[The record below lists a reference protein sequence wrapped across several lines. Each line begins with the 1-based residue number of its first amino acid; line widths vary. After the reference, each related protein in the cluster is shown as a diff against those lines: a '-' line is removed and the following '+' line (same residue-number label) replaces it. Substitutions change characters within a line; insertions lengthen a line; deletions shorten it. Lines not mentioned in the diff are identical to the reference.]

1 MHVKPAPGLPP
12 LIVEIREQAYQRRR
26 LHKAE
31 KALTLQIKGHCRRLC
46 GGDKDEAA
54 VVYKAMMGITK
65 KWRPGPHE
73 HELAATALAANMI
86 FLEMRSQAE
95 LARMAT
101 EMRLE
106 DLAGQLPVSSWWQAI
121 RGCNLLGLALI
132 VGECPGWNDQGI
144 GDFATVS
151 KLWKRMGLAVM
162 PDGTRQRRIAGDA
175 AIEHGFAPSRRAAMW
190 TIGQSL
196 FLAQSQRVDKETGEV
211 KREAGPYRVIYD
223 ERKAYE
229 VERDPEIKPCIS
241 HARAKRFMEKRLL
254 RNLWRAWRE
263 ASGHME
269 STPELPPAEY
279 PRAAE

>member
-1 MHVKPAPGLPP
+1 MSMNPAPDVSP

-46 GGDKDEAA
+46 AGDKDQAA
-54 VVYKAMMGITK
+54 VVYKAMLGK
-65 KWRPGPHE
+65 ERS
-73 HELAATALAANMI
+73 ELAATAMAANMV
-86 FLEMRSQAE
+86 FLNIREQAE
-95 LARMAT
+95 SARRSV
-101 EMRLE
+101 EIRLE

-132 VGECPGWNDQGI
+132 VGECPGWNDQGL

-229 VERDPEIKPCIS
+229 IERDMGIKPCIS

-263 ASGHME
+263 ARGHLE
-269 STPELPPAEY
+269 STTELPPVEY